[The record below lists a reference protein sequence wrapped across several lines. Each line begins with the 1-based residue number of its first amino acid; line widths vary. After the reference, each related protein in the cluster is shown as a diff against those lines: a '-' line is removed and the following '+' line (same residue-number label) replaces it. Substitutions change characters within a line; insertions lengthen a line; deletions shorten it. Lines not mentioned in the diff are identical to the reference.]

1 MTMGASWNARLD
13 VPIDD
18 AEALQTLDKAKR
30 EEFLKAIE
38 KDSTIAD
45 QVITDAAAQAS
56 DGLIA
61 RVPRGIIIGTEAESL
76 TIRIEREANRVL
88 AERRAQA
95 AIPPGRRVP
104 GLGDTTEGLIY
115 EPTPAGRM
123 KPTFVSVVMAQ
134 GGGYRV
140 VRRRGK
146 YIVQTLGGRTVD
158 NVDNLALALLLF
170 ALLEKKRRDAERKR
184 EEARAGE

>member
-1 MTMGASWNARLD
+1 
-13 VPIDD
+13 
-18 AEALQTLDKAKR
+18 
-30 EEFLKAIE
+30 
-38 KDSTIAD
+38 
-45 QVITDAAAQAS
+45 
-56 DGLIA
+56 
-61 RVPRGIIIGTEAESL
+61 
-76 TIRIEREANRVL
+76 
-88 AERRAQA
+88 
-95 AIPPGRRVP
+95 
-104 GLGDTTEGLIY
+104 
-115 EPTPAGRM
+115 M